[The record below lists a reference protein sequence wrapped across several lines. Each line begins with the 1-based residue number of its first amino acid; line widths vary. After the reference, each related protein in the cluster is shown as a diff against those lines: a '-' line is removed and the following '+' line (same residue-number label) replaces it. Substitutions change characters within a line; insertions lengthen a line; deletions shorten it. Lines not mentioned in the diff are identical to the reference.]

1 MTERNITDFSKKAK
15 DEYQKRFEEKQKS
28 IARQVSL
35 KCATDI
41 VVELL
46 HTHQLIHTDVDTIVG
61 YVKDIAERFEEWLGH
76 DDENHKTSRVF
87 KSESG
92 KTDSA

>member
-28 IARQVSL
+28 IARQVAL
-35 KCATDI
+35 KCAADI

-61 YVKDIAERFEEWLGH
+61 YMKDIAERLEEWLGH
-76 DDENHKTSRVF
+76 DDTERSSNIGTKEKNQISN
-87 KSESG
+87 
-92 KTDSA
+92 